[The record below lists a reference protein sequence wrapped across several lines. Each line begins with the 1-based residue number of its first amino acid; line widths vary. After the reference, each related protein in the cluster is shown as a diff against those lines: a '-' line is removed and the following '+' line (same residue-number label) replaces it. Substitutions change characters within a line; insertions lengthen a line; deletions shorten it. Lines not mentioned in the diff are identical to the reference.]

1 MGNIGD
7 TRGIKIKHWATVL
20 LMALAVFP
28 AAPVQAAPPAQAS
41 CQFVLG
47 FATLRTLIGPQIVGD
62 CVENER
68 FNPANGNAEQ
78 RTTGGLMVWRKADN
92 WTAFTDG
99 YRTWINGPSGLQQR
113 LNHQRFPWEA
123 DAGAPGTTSIGPAGA
138 PDPTLDIHVLPA
150 PAPFVM
156 ALHDVRMRSGPGTAF
171 PIIGGVA
178 AGQTARTTGMSLD
191 RQWWRVIC
199 PDGSIGHCWVS
210 ADAQLTQPVSGLG
223 TGAR

>member
-1 MGNIGD
+1 MDGVGNNWK
-7 TRGIKIKHWATVL
+7 TKITLWIVSALLAAAVL
-20 LMALAVFP
+20 PVAS
-28 AAPVQAAPPAQAS
+28 VQAAPAAQTD

-47 FATLRTLIGPQIVGD
+47 FATLRNLVGPQIVGT
-62 CVENER
+62 CLENEH

-78 RTTGGLMVWRKADN
+78 RTTGGLLVWRKADN

-113 LNHQRFPWEA
+113 LNNQRFPWEA

-150 PAPFVM
+150 PAQFVM
-156 ALHDVRMRSGPGTAF
+156 ALQDVRMRSGPGTAF
-171 PIIGGVA
+171 PVIGGVA

-191 RQWWRVIC
+191 RRWWRVIC
-199 PDGSIGHCWVS
+199 PGGSIGHCWIS
-210 ADAQLTQPVSGLG
+210 ADAQLTQAVTTP
-223 TGAR
+223 TR